1 MTSLGEL
8 RQSKSEWRR
17 VLEERRRTIDETT
30 RSAEAGSLRSAVLG
44 WAERCSPR
52 VVAAYVPVRG
62 EPGSTALLDALR
74 AASCR
79 VLLPVV
85 VGAAPLDWADYTGA
99 DSLDRARYG
108 LLEPNGPRLGAAE
121 LGAADAVLVPALA
134 VDERGVRL
142 GRGAGHYDRSLP
154 LADPAARLIAVVRDA
169 EFVAELPGEEHDV
182 RMHAV
187 ITPGRGLVAVGG
199 GGDGH
204 AV

>member
-1 MTSLGEL
+1 M
-8 RQSKSEWRR
+8 
-17 VLEERRRTIDETT
+17 
-30 RSAEAGSLRSAVLG
+30 
-44 WAERCSPR
+44 
-52 VVAAYVPVRG
+52 PVRG
-62 EPGSTALLDALR
+62 EPGSTELLDALR
-74 AASCR
+74 AAGHR

-85 VGAAPLDWADYTGA
+85 VGAAPLDWAEYAGPE
-99 DSLDRARYG
+99 SLDRARYG

-154 LADPAARLIAVVRDA
+154 LADPAAQLIGVVRDA
-169 EFVAELPGEEHDV
+169 EFVAELPGEEHDI

-199 GGDGH
+199 GDGGH